1 MIGDLALGLMV
12 GVVAG
17 GVFFGGLRWTLARMV
32 TAKRVVLLMGSSFLL
47 RSAAVVGLLVV
58 VADGRLTRML
68 GALVGILVVRTILV
82 ARTRARLDVPEES
95 SWI

>member
-17 GVFFGGLRWTLARMV
+17 GVFFGGLRWTLSRMV
-32 TAKRVVLLMGSSFLL
+32 TAKHVLLLVGSSFLL
-47 RSAAVVGLLVV
+47 RSAVVVGLLVV
-58 VADGRLTRML
+58 VADGRLAGML
-68 GALVGILVVRTILV
+68 GALVGILAVRTILV
-82 ARTRARLDVPEES
+82 ARTRADLDVPEES

>member
-17 GVFFGGLRWTLARMV
+17 GLFFGGLRWTLSRMA
-32 TAKRVVLLMGSSFLL
+32 TAKRVLLLMVSSFLL

-58 VADGRLTRML
+58 VVDGRLPRVL
-68 GALVGILVVRTILV
+68 GALVGILAVRTMLV
-82 ARTRARLDVPEES
+82 ARARNALDVPGES

>member
-1 MIGDLALGLMV
+1 MIGDLALGLTV

-17 GVFFGGLRWTLARMV
+17 GVFFGGLRWTLSRMA
-32 TAKRVVLLMGSSFLL
+32 TAKRVLLLMVSSFLL

-58 VADGRLTRML
+58 VADSRLARIL
-68 GALVGILVVRTILV
+68 GALVGILAVRTILV
-82 ARTRARLDVPEES
+82 ARTRGGLDVREES